1 MKRAAYHNLGCKVN
15 SYELEAVIDLLKK
28 DNYKIVGFDEFA
40 DVYIVNT
47 CSVTNIAD
55 RKSRQMINRARKR
68 NPEAVVVAM
77 GCFVQSI
84 SDEERNKI
92 NADIVIGNNRKQNII
107 EDINQY
113 FLDKASTNDER
124 KLIDLEDINDGKKD
138 YENLILDSVPSHTRA
153 FIKIQDGCNEF
164 CSYCII
170 PYARGRVRS
179 RNFDDVINEISLLAS
194 KGCKEFVLTG
204 IHVSSYCDET
214 SGGKLYLIDLIESI
228 NTIHG
233 VERIRLSSLE
243 PRIITRD
250 FLKRLSR
257 VDKICPHFHLSLQSG
272 SDSVL
277 KRMNRKY
284 TTEEYYNSCILL
296 REYFNEPAITT
307 DVIVGFPG
315 ETEEEFEETY
325 NFLSKVHFFEMH
337 VFKYSRRKGT
347 RADRMD
353 NQIDETIKSDRS
365 KKLLELDKEMSDDY
379 RKMYIGKTIEALM
392 EEKVVVDNIEYYQG
406 YTTEYV
412 RVLVRSDEE
421 LSNTFIKGVG
431 SKVYNNYLLV
441 EKIS

>member
-1 MKRAAYHNLGCKVN
+1 MKKAAYHNLGCKVN
-15 SYELEAVIDLLKK
+15 SYELEAVIDLLKNN
-28 DNYKIVGFDEFA
+28 DYEIVGFDEAA

-68 NPEAVVVAM
+68 NPKAVVVAM

-84 SDEERNKI
+84 SIEERNKI
-92 NADIVIGNNRKQNII
+92 NADIVIGNNRKQNIV
-107 EDINQY
+107 EDINKY
-113 FLDKASTNDER
+113 LADNVSENNDR
-124 KLIDLEDINDGKKD
+124 KLVDCEDINDGQKD
-138 YENLILDSVPSHTRA
+138 YENLLLDSVPSHTRA

-204 IHVSSYCDET
+204 IHVSSYCDKT
-214 SGGKLYLIDLIESI
+214 SDGELYLIDLIESI
-228 NTIHG
+228 NTISG

-250 FLKRLSR
+250 FLNRLSK

-284 TTEEYYNSCILL
+284 TTKEYYDSCVLL

-365 KKLLELDKEMSDDY
+365 NKLLELDKIMSDDY
-379 RKMYIGKTIEALM
+379 RKMYVGKKIEALM
-392 EEKVVVDNIEYYQG
+392 EEKVIVDNTEYYQG
-406 YTTEYV
+406 YTKEYV
-412 RVLVRSDEE
+412 KVLVRSDED

-431 SKVYNNYLLV
+431 AKVYNNYLLV
-441 EKIS
+441 EK